1 MTRRCKR
8 DRSRRVARGRD
19 RRPGSM
25 YPSAKALGGGG
36 VRVLGYS
43 FRQAGD
49 AARARR
55 VLTQLYGLRP
65 GDARLADL
73 ADDGIV
79 LGIRAREDNVD
90 DVARVLAEHGG
101 EPLVD
106 IDERWTGIRPDGN

>member
-1 MTRRCKR
+1 
-8 DRSRRVARGRD
+8 
-19 RRPGSM
+19 M